1 MQKGYLLNIIHVV
14 VDGLYDSVPILL
26 SFMVFSFG
34 AAEKEAGVV
43 ISLANT
49 VNTVAGLGTIFL
61 SRLFGSF
68 RTMGLIVLINSI
80 GFLSNAFSPSLYLAG
95 ICFIVGTAGF
105 SVFHNL
111 AFSYIAANSERRSL
125 GKVIGDFTAVGDI
138 GRIPLASLAG
148 FLAAIPVF
156 GFPGWRIVCI
166 AYGLVALLFAG
177 YIWLSFRKEKP
188 ESVPESPS
196 ASRVAKSLPSFSL
209 LGRRQYVLPII
220 ASVLDALGSNQVFM
234 FLPFLLFN
242 KGIDPKVIGAFAL
255 AFTAGGLAGKTALG
269 RLVDMFGT
277 RKVFIVS
284 ELIMAA
290 LLVVLLL
297 GNDIFT
303 VVGASL
309 LLGVVTKG
317 TVPAVQAIITEPVCE
332 KHEYQ
337 DIIAINSFSRGI
349 ANMVSPLAFGW
360 IASGAGVDRAFA
372 LMAIFA
378 VCAVI
383 PVFWVSERRPA
394 READAAGGGRRKLGA
409 K

>member
-1 MQKGYLLNIIHVV
+1 MPKIYLLNIIHVV

-43 ISLANT
+43 VSLANT
-49 VNTVAGLGTIFL
+49 VNTFAGLGTIFF
-61 SRLFGSF
+61 SRRLGSF
-68 RTMGLIVLINSI
+68 QTMGLIVLINSI
-80 GFLSNAFSPSLYLAG
+80 GFLANAFSPSLYLAG

-125 GKVIGDFTAVGDI
+125 GKIMGDFTAVGDI

-148 FLAAIPVF
+148 FLAAIPAF
-156 GFPGWRIVCI
+156 GLPGWRIVCI
-166 AYGLVALLFAG
+166 AYGSAALLFAG
-177 YIWLSFRKEKP
+177 YIWLSFRREKP
-188 ESVPESPS
+188 EALPENPS
-196 ASRVAKSLPSFSL
+196 ASEFGKFFPSFL
-209 LGRRQYVLPII
+209 LLRRRQYALPIG

-234 FLPFLLFN
+234 FLPFLLFT
-242 KGIDPKVIGAFAL
+242 KGIDPAVVGAFAL

-269 RLVDMFGT
+269 RLVDVFGT

-284 ELIMAA
+284 ELAMAM
-290 LLVVLLL
+290 LLVILLL
-297 GNDIFT
+297 GNGIFI

-309 LLGVVTKG
+309 LLGAVTKG
-317 TVPAVQAIITEPVCE
+317 TVPAVQAIITEPVRE

-349 ANMVSPLAFGW
+349 ANMVSPLAFGF
-360 IASGAGVDRAFA
+360 IASLAGVGCIFAIMAF
-372 LMAIFA
+372 FA

-383 PVFWVSERRPA
+383 PVFRMDGRQPA
-394 READAAGGGRRKLGA
+394 REAA
-409 K
+409 